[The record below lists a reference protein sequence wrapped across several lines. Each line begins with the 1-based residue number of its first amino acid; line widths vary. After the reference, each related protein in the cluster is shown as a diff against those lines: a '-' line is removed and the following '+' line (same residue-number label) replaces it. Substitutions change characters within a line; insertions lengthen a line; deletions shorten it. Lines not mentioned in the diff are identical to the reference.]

1 MKQEIRII
9 GGTYRGKKI
18 QFPCVDGLRPTADR
32 VKETLFN
39 WLMHD
44 IHDARCLDVFA
55 GSGSLGIEAFSRG
68 ASRVV
73 FVEHSKAA
81 YAQLKKTLSSFSS
94 PKLSVVNTDA
104 LLYLEQCKEQYDLIF
119 LDPPF
124 AKNWIPTCLEYI
136 RLNQLLAPEGLI
148 YLESAQAID
157 LSTGP
162 WKQKKQKKTGHVFYS
177 LLEHQ

>member
-9 GGTYRGKKI
+9 GGIYRGKKI

-44 IHDARCLDVFA
+44 IHEARCLDAFA

-68 ASRVV
+68 AAHVV
-73 FVEHSKAA
+73 FIEHSPEA
-81 YAQLKKTLSSFSS
+81 YAQLTKTLSPFKST
-94 PKLSVVNTDA
+94 KLSLVKADTLA
-104 LLYLEQCKEQYDLIF
+104 YLQQCKEQYDLIF

-124 AKNWIPTCLEYI
+124 TKNWIPVCLEYI
-136 RLNQLLAPEGLI
+136 VRNQLLAAGGLV
-148 YLESAQAID
+148 YLESAQEIAID
-157 LSTGP
+157 ERI
-162 WKQKKQKKTGHVFYS
+162 WQQKKHKKAGQVFYS
-177 LLEHQ
+177 LLVQR